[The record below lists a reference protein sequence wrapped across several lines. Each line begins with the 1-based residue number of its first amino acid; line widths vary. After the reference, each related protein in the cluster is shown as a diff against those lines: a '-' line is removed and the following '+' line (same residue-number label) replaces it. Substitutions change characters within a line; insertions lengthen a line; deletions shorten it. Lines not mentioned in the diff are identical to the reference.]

1 MEPGGTADKPP
12 AGQHRVP
19 LDTQQVDAL
28 VEVLVVIV
36 PRAVRLRLEAAGVRA
51 HRHSVE
57 GDIPAGHRQVLLYVH
72 IGAVHQGQAVLG
84 HLLIQHDVD
93 SPEGQLSG
101 AELHPGR
108 ARADEGG
115 IQEDHTYDDAGL
127 VRAAVRPVGRG
138 GVPADGAHRS
148 PVAGGG
154 ALPADN
160 LLRRVAVPAS
170 RHQPEHAPGAGAVGP
185 LP

>member
-36 PRAVRLRLEAAGVRA
+36 PRAVRLRLEAAGIRP
-51 HRHSVE
+51 HRHCVE
-57 GDIPAGHRQVLLYVH
+57 RDLPACHRQVLLYVH
-72 IGAVHQGQAVLG
+72 VGAVHQRKTILG
-84 HLLIQHDVD
+84 YLLIQYDVN
-93 SPEGQLSG
+93 SPEGQLSC

-115 IQEDHTYDDAGL
+115 LPEDYTDDDADL

-185 LP
+185 VP